1 MGLKSITTTLAV
13 FLTTMILLTGV
24 PNVMG
29 KTKNQTK
36 KIDDKQVQA
45 ILADKIDINSADV
58 KTLALVKGIGE
69 KKAQSII
76 DYRKIHGSFKN
87 VDELINIK
95 GIGDK
100 TLKKFK
106 KYLKAS

>member
-1 MGLKSITTTLAV
+1 MSPKSITTTMAII
-13 FLTTMILLTGV
+13 LTSMILLAGV
-24 PNVMG
+24 QNVMG

-36 KIDDKQVQA
+36 KIDNKQVQA
-45 ILADKIDINSADV
+45 ILAEKIDINSADV
-58 KTLALVKGIGE
+58 ETLALVKGIGE

-76 DYRKIHGSFKN
+76 EYRKAHGSFKN

-95 GIGDK
+95 GIGEK

-106 KYLKAS
+106 KYLKVS

>member
-36 KIDDKQVQA
+36 KNDDEQVQA
-45 ILADKIDINSADV
+45 ILAEKIDINSAEV
-58 KTLALVKGIGE
+58 EMLALVKGIGE

-76 DYRKIHGSFKN
+76 DYRKRHGSFKN

-95 GIGDK
+95 GIGEK